1 MKALRLAAL
10 FAAGFLL
17 LNAFVFNEYRNLPG
31 TWPLA
36 TKAEKVYLASEP
48 RLSPVPVELHPR
60 SRVPAEEIA
69 ELRKVVYFR
78 REWIGIVDH
87 VAEFIVGALALVLG
101 ASVTALCWGGFWWL
115 N

>member
-1 MKALRLAAL
+1 MKALRLVALCAAY
-10 FAAGFLL
+10 FLL

-31 TWPLA
+31 IWPLA
-36 TKAEKVYLASEP
+36 KKSEKVYLASEP
-48 RLSPVPVELHPR
+48 RLSPVLVEPHLR
-60 SRVPAEEIA
+60 SRVPAEETA
-69 ELRKVVYFR
+69 ELRKVAYFR

-87 VAEFIVGALALVLG
+87 VAGFIVGAIALVLG